1 MAANPRSAHR
11 NRRPNQQPDRN
22 TVDSRPRVDDTEQVT
37 EADAQEI
44 EAEGQYV
51 TALLCDE
58 EVRVIPPGAWRQ
70 SWQRHL
76 GQGRIDAF
84 AELVIH
90 PDDLAVYEDIDPTND
105 EFGAFV
111 ADAGEQAG
119 ESLGKSRGPSR
130 SQRRTRRR

>member
-22 TVDSRPRVDDTEQVT
+22 TADSRPRVEDTGTVT

-70 SWQRHL
+70 SWMRLLNQ
-76 GQGRIDAF
+76 GQFDAF
-84 AELVIH
+84 ADKVIH
-90 PDDLAVYEDIDPTND
+90 PDDLDVYEEIDPTND
-105 EFGAFV
+105 EFGEFV
-111 ADAGEQAG
+111 NDASLQAG